1 MSIHPAIDP
10 DYPAAIAAMRQLCN
24 GARPS
29 FRANSSGIYQRE
41 GYDHLYFRGLALRH
55 SNGETGKY
63 ETFTYVATEALL
75 LWAIDQRQQVISFD
89 EALAK
94 IDVKKARAK
103 LYGQRRAE
111 RSHLVG
117 VPNLQSVKH
126 QVLIETQSPLF
137 SVNEDGEFSSRGLT
151 DWYVREFEKI
161 NGLRKTA

>member
-1 MSIHPAIDP
+1 MKTHPAIDA
-10 DYPAAIAAMRQLCN
+10 DYPAAIAAQRQLII

-29 FRANSSGIYQRE
+29 FRANGHGLYGRE
-41 GYDHLYFRGLALRH
+41 GYDHLYYRGLALRH

-75 LWAIDQRQQVISFD
+75 LWAWEQNQKVISID

-103 LYGQRRAE
+103 LAAQRRAQ
-111 RSHLVG
+111 RHHLVG
-117 VPNLQSVKH
+117 VPELRSVKH
-126 QVLIETQSPLF
+126 QVLIEAQSPLF

-161 NGLRKTA
+161 NGLRRTA